1 MHTRV
6 CDLRWLLIAILTA
19 ASAASSIHADQVKWS
34 SDIEGSLKT
43 ANESGKLV
51 LMKFTADWCGYCK
64 KMDREVFTQPNLAG
78 LVNTQFVPV
87 LVDADQHKALV
98 EHLKIEGLPSLLVV
112 SPEMVI
118 LDRYTGY
125 LTEEKLLP
133 KLQQI
138 LVAQQQAGNVKI
150 QTASTSGAPKPTTVP
165 VSNPGAVPPVANA
178 QTANPQT
185 ANSDPTAAPTPA
197 FGGLCLPA
205 VKETR
210 SLIQG
215 VPKHAV
221 KYRGKLLFFSSDDY
235 LKKFQADPSQYWPMQ
250 DGACPV
256 QLLQNEEV
264 IEGRLEYAAL
274 FRGKLW
280 VMSSEQDM
288 QTFVAKPAHFAD
300 AITAPNNR

>member
-19 ASAASSIHADQVKWS
+19 VSAAPSLYADQVKWS

-43 ANESGKLV
+43 ANEAGKLV

-64 KMDREVFTQPNLAG
+64 KMEREVFSRPELAS
-78 LVNTQFVPV
+78 LINTQFVPV

-125 LTEEKLLP
+125 LTEDKLLP

-138 LVAQQQAGNVKI
+138 LVAQQQAGNVRV
-150 QTASTSGAPKPTTVP
+150 QTASTSTAPKPTTVP
-165 VSNPGAVPPVANA
+165 VSKPAVAQPSANPPTANA
-178 QTANPQT
+178 DAM
-185 ANSDPTAAPTPA
+185 AELKPA

-215 VPKHAV
+215 VPRHAV
-221 KYRGKLLFFSSDDY
+221 KYRGKLLIFSNDDY
-235 LKKFQADPSQYWPMQ
+235 LKKFQAAPDQYWPMQ
-250 DGACPV
+250 DGTCPV
-256 QLLQNEEV
+256 QLLHNEEV
-264 IEGRLEYAAL
+264 VEGRLEYAAL

-280 VMSSEQDM
+280 VMSSEQNM
-288 QTFVAKPAHFAD
+288 QTFVAEPAHFVD
-300 AITAPNNR
+300 AVSDRASR